1 MRRAVVAF
9 LLALLLP
16 AVLPGGRPGASA
28 PAPLALFGGGVR
40 PAEWA
45 APALVVEAYY
55 RALRADEYVVVA
67 NPRDV
72 PLDVS
77 GWTITDQEGTL
88 TFPAG
93 SVIQAGSRATVAQNS
108 TAYWEDTLRDADYR
122 YGAGN
127 ATAMAAAGTLQLNND
142 GDEVILRD
150 ASGVTTDAFAYGR
163 SPYSGPGW
171 TGAPAGK
178 VGSGQVARRA
188 HEGGWRD
195 TNGSEDWDLV
205 RVWSLGQSEF
215 APASFDFTGTV
226 RAFVSPDA
234 QMTPLI
240 DLIGTATESIDL
252 SLYTLTHAALAG
264 PLAAAASAGVRVRIL
279 LEGAPVG
286 GIDEEEWDIVQDLAS
301 RAEIHFLTGNATL
314 DVQKRYRFGHAKY
327 GIVDN
332 RTVIL
337 STENWGVSAFPPAP
351 LAGSRGWVVI
361 VEHAPLAAY
370 FAAVFEE
377 DFDPRRR
384 DVTALA
390 GMTIQP
396 VAPTA
401 DPTEARGPT
410 FPPQEFSGRFR
421 VLPVLGPETALSM
434 DTIRGVLRSA
444 AASIH
449 VEMFYADATWGP
461 FANLYLEELLA
472 AARRGVAVRL
482 LLDASSFNVEEDDP
496 IDNDDTVAYVDGIA
510 AAEGLD
516 LQAKLVDLGAHAFTR
531 MHTKGFVVDRR
542 WTLVSSINW
551 NRNSP
556 TANREAGLLV
566 ENEELASY
574 FDNVFAWD
582 WKDDVTPPVAD
593 AGPDRTAP
601 RGSRVEFVGLGSSDD
616 HEVVNW
622 SWDFEGDGT
631 FDAWG
636 PRASFVYRAAGAFA
650 LRLRVS
656 DTWGNAAEDT
666 ARVVVTNPNVAPP
679 LEGSAVAAS
688 AVVSAGLAVG
698 ILYMRR
704 SRQRINKPP

>member
-1 MRRAVVAF
+1 MLGGTYRSSRGMRRAVVAF

-67 NPRDV
+67 NPRGV
-72 PLDVS
+72 PPDVS

-127 ATAMAAAGTLQLNND
+127 ATAMAAAGTLQLNNN

-150 ASGVTTDAFAYGR
+150 ASGVTIDAFAYGR

-171 TGAPAGK
+171 TGAPAVK

-264 PLAAAASAGVRVRIL
+264 PLASAASAGVRVRIL

-286 GIDEEEWDIVQDLAS
+286 GIDEEEWDIVQDLAP
-301 RAEIHFLTGNATL
+301 RAKIHFLTGNATL

-351 LAGSRGWVVI
+351 LAGSRGW
-361 VEHAPLAAY
+361 
-370 FAAVFEE
+370 
-377 DFDPRRR
+377 
-384 DVTALA
+384 
-390 GMTIQP
+390 
-396 VAPTA
+396 
-401 DPTEARGPT
+401 T